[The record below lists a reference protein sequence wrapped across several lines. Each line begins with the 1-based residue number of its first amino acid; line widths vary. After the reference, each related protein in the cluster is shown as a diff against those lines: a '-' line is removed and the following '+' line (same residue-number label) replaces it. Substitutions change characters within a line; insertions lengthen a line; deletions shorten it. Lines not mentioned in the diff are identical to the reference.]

1 MVEKKVMI
9 FDSTL
14 RDGAQSN
21 GISFTVEDKLK
32 IVKDLDFLGISYIE
46 AGNPGSNPKDA
57 EFFNRMKGVKL
68 KNSVLTAFG
77 STRRCGI
84 NAEDDSNLAALLT
97 AETPAV
103 AVFGKAW
110 DFHVTDIIKTTLEE
124 NLAMIFDT
132 VKFLKDKGK
141 EVFFDAEHFFDGY
154 KNNPEYAM
162 AALKSA
168 VDAGADHLSLCDT
181 NGGCFPDEIYEMTK
195 TVCDE
200 FKISVGIH
208 CHNDC
213 GMAVADSLFAVKAG
227 ADHVQGT
234 FTGFGERCGNTCLTN
249 IIGVLQ
255 AKREIECIPPENLNM
270 LSRMAAEISE
280 IANYKLSKR
289 EPFVGKYA
297 FAHKGGMHIDGV
309 SKAPKSFEHINPDI
323 VGNRRRFLTSEVA
336 GKSTIISIIRK
347 IAPYIEK
354 NSKECELV
362 MEKLKEMEY
371 LGYQYEGADQ
381 GFELLIRKTIG
392 KYKPF
397 FKLETF
403 KIISQYEEKARMTEE
418 EFLKETAA
426 AVIKVNVKGKSEITA
441 AEGMGPVDA
450 LDKALRKALEVF
462 YPQLSTVRLTDY
474 KVRVLDSRAAAAS
487 KVRVVIESADEE
499 DSWSTI
505 GVSQDIIEASL
516 LALTDSIEYKLIK
529 EIEKLKELY

>member
-1 MVEKKVMI
+1 MI

-32 IVKDLDFLGISYIE
+32 IVKSLDLLGVAYIE

-57 EFFNRMKGVKL
+57 EFFARMKDVSL
-68 KNSVLTAFG
+68 KNSTLVAFG

-84 NAEDDSNLAALLT
+84 DTKDDNNVQALLT

-103 AVFGKAW
+103 SIFGKSW
-110 DFHVTDIIKTTLEE
+110 DFHVTDIIRTTLEE
-124 NLAMIFDT
+124 NLAMIYDT
-132 VKFLKDKGK
+132 IRFFKDKGK

-154 KNNPEYAM
+154 KNNKEYALKTLEI
-162 AALKSA
+162 AKSA
-168 VDAGADHLSLCDT
+168 GVDHLSLCDT
-181 NGGCFPDEIYEMTK
+181 NGGCFPDEIYDITK
-195 TVCDE
+195 DVVEKLDM
-200 FKISVGIH
+200 SVGIH

-213 GMAVADSLFAVKAG
+213 GVAVADSIFAVKAG

-234 FTGFGERCGNTCLTN
+234 FTGFGERCGNTCLVN
-249 IIGVLQ
+249 VIGALQ
-255 AKREIECIPPENLNM
+255 VKQGIECIPQGNLTM
-270 LSRMAAEISE
+270 LTRMAAEIAE
-280 IANYKLSKR
+280 ISNYKLSVR

-309 SKAPKSFEHINPDI
+309 SKAPKSFEHIDPEI

-336 GKSTIISIIRK
+336 GKSTIISIIQK
-347 IAPYIEK
+347 IAPYVEK
-354 NSKECELV
+354 NSKECEMV

-397 FKLETF
+397 FELETF
-403 KIISQYEEKARMTEE
+403 KIVSQYESTDTRYAED
-418 EFLKETAA
+418 FLKETAT
-426 AVIKVNVKGKSEITA
+426 AVIKVKVRGRSEITA

-462 YPQLSTVRLTDY
+462 YPELSTVRLTDY
-474 KVRVLDSRAAAAS
+474 KVRVLDSKSAAAS
-487 KVRVVIESADEE
+487 KVRVLIESADEE
-499 DSWSTI
+499 DSWSTV

-516 LALTDSIEYKLIK
+516 IALTDSIEYKLIK
-529 EIEKLKELY
+529 EIEKLKQFY

>member
-1 MVEKKVMI
+1 MI

-32 IVKDLDFLGISYIE
+32 IVKSLDLLGVSYIE

-57 EFFNRMKGVKL
+57 EFFARMKDISL
-68 KNSVLTAFG
+68 KNSTLVAFG
-77 STRRCGI
+77 STRRCRTKTR
-84 NAEDDSNLAALLT
+84 DDANVQALLT

-103 AVFGKAW
+103 AIFGKAW

-124 NLAMIFDT
+124 NLAMIYDT
-132 VKFLKDKGK
+132 IRFFKDKGK

-154 KNNPEYAM
+154 KNNREYAIKALE
-162 AALKSA
+162 AARS
-168 VDAGADHLSLCDT
+168 AGADHLSLCDT
-181 NGGCFPDEIYEMTK
+181 NGGCFPDEIFDITK
-195 TVCDE
+195 DVVE
-200 FKISVGIH
+200 SFGMSVGIH

-213 GMAVADSLFAVKAG
+213 GVAVADSLFAVKAG

-234 FTGFGERCGNTCLTN
+234 FTGFGERCGNTCLVN
-249 IIGVLQ
+249 VIGALQ
-255 AKREIECIPPENLNM
+255 VKLGIECIPEGNLSM
-270 LSRMAAEISE
+270 LTRMAAEVSE
-280 IANYKLSKR
+280 ISNYKLSVR

-309 SKAPKSFEHINPDI
+309 SKAPKSFEHIDPER

-336 GKSTIISIIRK
+336 GKSTIISIIQK
-347 IAPYIEK
+347 IAPYVEK
-354 NSKECELV
+354 NSKECEMV

-397 FKLETF
+397 FELETF
-403 KIISQYEEKARMTEE
+403 KIVSQYELDEVKYAEDFMR
-418 EFLKETAA
+418 ETAT
-426 AVIKVNVKGKSEITA
+426 AVIKVKVRGKSEITA

-450 LDKALRKALEVF
+450 LDKALRRALEVF

-474 KVRVLDSRAAAAS
+474 KVRVLDSRSAAAS
-487 KVRVVIESADEE
+487 KVRVLIESADEE
-499 DSWSTI
+499 DSWSTV

-516 LALTDSIEYKLIK
+516 IALTDSIEYKLIK
-529 EIEKLKELY
+529 EIEKLKQFY

>member
-1 MVEKKVMI
+1 MI

-32 IVKDLDFLGISYIE
+32 IVRDLDYIGISYIE

-57 EFFNRMKGVKL
+57 EFFRRIKGTKL
-68 KNSVLTAFG
+68 KNSVLVAFG
-77 STRRCGI
+77 STRRSGI
-84 NAEDDSNLAALLT
+84 KAEDDANVKALLT
-97 AETPAV
+97 AETPSV
-103 AVFGKAW
+103 AIFGKAW

-124 NLAMIFDT
+124 NLAMIYDT
-132 VKFLKDKGK
+132 LSFFKERGK

-154 KNNPEYAM
+154 KNNKEYALEV
-162 AALKSA
+162 LKTA
-168 VDAGADHLSLCDT
+168 KEAGADHLSLCDT
-181 NGGCFPDEIYEMTK
+181 NGGCFPDEIYSITK
-195 TVCDE
+195 DVCEKLDM
-200 FKISVGIH
+200 SVGIH

-213 GMAVADSLFAVKAG
+213 GVAVANSIFAVKAG
-227 ADHVQGT
+227 ADHIQGT

-249 IIGVLQ
+249 VIGDLQ
-255 AKREIECIPPENLNM
+255 AKMDIICIPPENLSM
-270 LSRMAAEISE
+270 LTRMAAEISE

-309 SKAPKSFEHINPDI
+309 SKAPKSFEHINPDT
-323 VGNRRRFLTSEVA
+323 VGNQRRFLTSEVS
-336 GKSTIISIIRK
+336 GRSTIISIIQK

-403 KIISQYEEKARMTEE
+403 KIIGQYDQQVRLTPEE
-418 EFLKETAA
+418 LSKETAA

-450 LDKALRKALEVF
+450 LDRALRKALEVF

-474 KVRVLDSRAAAAS
+474 KVRVLDSKAAAAS

-516 LALTDSIEYKLIK
+516 IALTDSIEYKLIK

>member
-1 MVEKKVMI
+1 MEKKIKI

-21 GISFTVEDKLK
+21 GISFTVEDKIK
-32 IVKDLDFLGISYIE
+32 IVKDLDFMGISYIE

-57 EFFNRMKGVKL
+57 EFFERMKGIEL
-68 KNSVLTAFG
+68 KNSVLVAFG
-77 STRRCGI
+77 STRHAGKK
-84 NAEDDSNLAALLT
+84 AEDDMNLRAILGAQ
-97 AETPAV
+97 TPAA

-110 DFHVTDIIKTTLEE
+110 DFHVTDIIRTTLEE
-124 NLAMIFDT
+124 NLSMIKDT
-132 VKFLKDKGK
+132 IEFLKAHDK

-154 KNNPEYAM
+154 KENSGYAIEV
-162 AALKSA
+162 LKTA
-168 VDAGADHLSLCDT
+168 KAAGADHLSLCDT
-181 NGGCFPDEIYEMTK
+181 NGGCFPDEIYEITK
-195 TVCDE
+195 KAVEELDMS
-200 FKISVGIH
+200 IGIH

-213 GMAVADSLFAVKAG
+213 GVAVANSIFAIKAG

-249 IIGVLQ
+249 VIGDLQ
-255 AKREIECIPPENLNM
+255 VKMGIECIPAENLSM
-270 LSRMAAEISE
+270 LTRMAAEISE
-280 IANYKLSKR
+280 IANCKLSKR

-309 SKAPKSFEHINPDI
+309 SKAPKSFEHINPDT
-323 VGNRRRFLTSEVA
+323 VGNRRRFLTSEVS
-336 GKSTIISIIRK
+336 GKSTIISIIQK
-347 IAPYIEK
+347 IAPHIKKDSE
-354 NSKECELV
+354 ECQAV
-362 MEKLKEMEY
+362 IDRLKEMEY

-397 FKLETF
+397 FELETF
-403 KIISQYEEKARMTEE
+403 KIISQYEAKARLTAEE
-418 EFLKETAA
+418 LEKETAT
-426 AVIKVNVKGKSEITA
+426 AVIKVKVKGRSEITA

-474 KVRVLDSRAAAAS
+474 KVRVLDSKAAAAS

-499 DSWSTI
+499 DSWSTV

-516 LALTDSIEYKLIK
+516 IALTDSIEYKLIK
-529 EIEKLKELY
+529 EIEKLIQFY